1 MKRESLGLK
10 VEKDGSYARLIVF
23 LSGSWCFLVFGLSI
37 SHHVFTAIWKAEFG
51 LDFRTA
57 SLYQTVVSFFRYFSN
72 IMVASKFWMQIFA
85 IVINQRCL
93 NVGTLCFS
101 LRTFG
106 ISWKNKSRKWGFSRC
121 GIDAKKKDIPKP
133 PLIMNSVINTMCILY
148 PIYHI

>member
-72 IMVASKFWMQIFA
+72 IMVASKFLMQIFA
-85 IVINQRCL
+85 IFINQWCL
-93 NVGTLCFS
+93 IVGIHCSS

-106 ISWKNKSRKWGFSRC
+106 ISRKNNPVPGDFPDFWIKPRC
-121 GIDAKKKDIPKP
+121 DIDVKKKDIPKP
-133 PLIMNSVINTMCILY
+133 PLIINFEMLIL
-148 PIYHI
+148 